1 MSHVGDAVVTM
12 VKAGMWTDGR
22 YFNQAG
28 MQMDDNWTL
37 MKDGKLF
44 IVLHL

>member
-1 MSHVGDAVVTM
+1 
-12 VKAGMWTDGR
+12 MWTDGR